1 MKILQNLAGVLII
14 IGYIIPLVFSLLNV
28 LGVAYNGRSQ
38 LPALFLYPLIFN
50 VGDLFIVIAFIFLYK
65 LSSFKIVRQAS
76 LIFII
81 MKSCMFMSNIGQILL
96 TFAYHENMIAY
107 SVFYPMAEMCT
118 IIRLI
123 SLLLLIFSLSL
134 YTHKIENKTDLTWL
148 HVIMLSSVFEYI
160 NSTYCITSNILEVNS
175 FELFNINDVDIEWM
189 NLVENVK

>member
-1 MKILQNLAGVLII
+1 
-14 IGYIIPLVFSLLNV
+14 
-28 LGVAYNGRSQ
+28 
-38 LPALFLYPLIFN
+38 
-50 VGDLFIVIAFIFLYK
+50 
-65 LSSFKIVRQAS
+65 
-76 LIFII
+76 
-81 MKSCMFMSNIGQILL
+81 
-96 TFAYHENMIAY
+96 MIAY

-134 YTHKIENKTDLTWL
+134 YTHKIENKTYLTWL